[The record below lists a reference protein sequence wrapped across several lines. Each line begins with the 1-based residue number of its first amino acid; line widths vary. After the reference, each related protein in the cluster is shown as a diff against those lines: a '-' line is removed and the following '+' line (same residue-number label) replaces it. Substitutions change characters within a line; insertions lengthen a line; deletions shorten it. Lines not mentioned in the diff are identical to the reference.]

1 MKIEMT
7 EQKCYSFKIG
17 EKQIDGMRSVSEWN
31 GMTELCGADGQKLIV
46 RFDESLSGRLS
57 ALLGC
62 EPLHNAEIVCGS
74 PELLALLKE
83 SAPEAFLD
91 AQDNKAAGMEA
102 AAKVVEGG
110 SFLHSESP
118 QALWAK
124 EVAAAIRAEAAKQ
137 IKRAP

>member
-1 MKIEMT
+1 MNIEMT

-17 EKQIDGMRSVSEWN
+17 EKQIDGMRRVSEWN

-46 RFDESLSGRLS
+46 RFDESLAGRFS

-62 EPLHNAEIVCGS
+62 EPIRNADIVCGS
-74 PELLALLKE
+74 PDLLAFLKE

-91 AQDNKAAGMEA
+91 AQSNKAAGMEA

-110 SFLHSESP
+110 AFLHAESP

-124 EVAAAIRAEAAKQ
+124 EVAAAIRAEMAKL
-137 IKRAP
+137 IKRNP